1 MLFNTIIIFTNNTH
15 TGAFTHYNFTLIL
28 YKQKGHKPMK
38 IDMSC
43 IDTSKPLY
51 GFWLYDS
58 APFILGGNIKSI
70 TEDHRITVE
79 GYTGYKFKPF
89 FITTKE
95 KGEEIQKRI
104 DAAEKTYQ
112 EKFDNILAE
121 LKQTIKDTFNTY
133 CDDSEK
139 EK

>member
-1 MLFNTIIIFTNNTH
+1 
-15 TGAFTHYNFTLIL
+15 
-28 YKQKGHKPMK
+28 MK

-70 TEDHRITVE
+70 TEDHHITVE

-139 EK
+139 ENL